1 MHVASADPTFHASI
15 TTMWTENAPEK
26 EAEDKENQALGDAEK
41 KIQALDQN
49 RCNAAWEANTLK
61 LCRDASMCARV
72 LQAAV
77 SNEKT
82 RRLMKVTHL
91 REQNSIGAQLVTKF
105 AEKQCFHVPLVCPEA
120 DSHLAKAWLFPI
132 KLLVPSSTCNFLP

>member
-1 MHVASADPTFHASI
+1 M
-15 TTMWTENAPEK
+15 
-26 EAEDKENQALGDAEK
+26 GDAEK

-49 RCNAAWEANTLK
+49 RCNAAWEADTLK